1 MGEQRGASMSS
12 YEITFYAR
20 EDLTFSRDDNGNFTV
35 TVNEDAAPETITI
48 VDNDGDGSTFSSG
61 STEQL
66 AYGAPSGTGFDG
78 EPIQPL
84 AGLPA
89 LGNPDDQIVAIGVGD
104 PVVSTGYGFTFEVA
118 PGETVAFDYDNYD
131 EAPRYDA
138 EALYVEADGASGAE
152 NASGSSGSS
161 GASGGASGGSGSSG
175 SSGASG
181 GSGSSGSSGASG
193 GSGSSGPSGSS
204 GSSGGSGPSGPPCF
218 TRGTAMRT
226 ARGEVNVEDLLV
238 GDRLWTEAHGPQPIR
253 WIFQREVP
261 AVGAF
266 APIKIRAGTLGA
278 DRDIR
283 VSPAH
288 RMLLQGPDIEVLF
301 GTPKALVA
309 AKDLVNGTSITRDTS
324 LKTVTYFHI
333 LFDRHE
339 VLQAH
344 GTLSESFFP
353 DAAVVGDVGA
363 EQRAELFA
371 LFPELAHGPQG
382 YHIAYPGLLAHEAS
396 LLGGQGF

>member
-1 MGEQRGASMSS
+1 MSR

-20 EDLTFSRDDNGNFTV
+20 EDLTFSRDDSGNFTV
-35 TVNEDAAPETITI
+35 TVNEGAAPETITI
-48 VDNDGDGSTFSSG
+48 EDNDGEGSTFSHG
-61 STEQL
+61 STGQQ

-78 EPIQPL
+78 TPIQPL
-84 AGLPA
+84 AALPA
-89 LGNPDDQIVAIGVGD
+89 LGNPDDQIIAIGVGD
-104 PVVSTGYGFTFEVA
+104 PVAAAGYGFTFEIA

-131 EAPRYDA
+131 DTPSYNAA
-138 EALYVEADGASGAE
+138 ALYVEDDGAPEAAST
-152 NASGSSGSS
+152 SGSSGSS
-161 GASGGASGGSGSSG
+161 GASGESGSSG

-181 GSGSSGSSGASG
+181 
-193 GSGSSGPSGSS
+193 
-204 GSSGGSGPSGPPCF
+204 PPCF
-218 TRGTAMRT
+218 THGTAIRT
-226 ARGEVNVEDLLV
+226 LSGEVNVESLLV
-238 GDRLWTEAHGPQPIR
+238 GDLVWTEAHGPQPIR

-266 APIKIRAGTLGA
+266 TPIKICAGTLGA

-309 AKDLVNGTSITRDTS
+309 AKDLVNGASITRDTS

-371 LFPELAHGPQG
+371 LFPELAHGLHN

-396 LLGGQGF
+396 LLGAQGV